1 MRNYSF
7 ITIDAHFQRCL
18 NWAWLLRNQLLL
30 LLVVERCLDST
41 ERRAGVSIRRVVQSA
56 AGMSCD
62 EKEQKMRA
70 KPNHIGLDW
79 Q

>member
-56 AGMSCD
+56 AGMSCMRR
-62 EKEQKMRA
+62 ERA
-70 KPNHIGLDW
+70 KRCEQNPTILD
-79 Q
+79 